1 MAEGGDH
8 VAIRLDLPCELL
20 DAERG
25 LAGPD
30 YRLGEASPLPPD
42 GASMEA
48 RFVEPV
54 TLIASLTLAMLAA
67 RLLHFALARRGQ
79 GVMVDA
85 RSKPPHVSALAG
97 VPQGFV
103 VIIHPDGK
111 TETVRADNPPE
122 GFGELLGK
130 AVRPG
135 A

>member
-1 MAEGGDH
+1 MADTGNRCE
-8 VAIRLDLPCELL
+8 ISFDLPRELFE
-20 DAERG
+20 AERG

-30 YRLGEASPLPPD
+30 YTLGEAKPLPPD
-42 GASMEA
+42 TASMEA

-54 TLIASLTLAMLAA
+54 PLIASLTLAMLAE
-67 RLLHFALARRGQ
+67 RILHFALARRGQ

-85 RSKPPHVSALAG
+85 RTKPPHVSVLAG

-122 GFGELLGK
+122 GFGDLLGK
-130 AVRPG
+130 AVKPG

>member
-1 MAEGGDH
+1 MADTGNHCE
-8 VAIRLDLPCELL
+8 IQLDLPRELFE
-20 DAERG
+20 AERG
-25 LAGPD
+25 LASPD
-30 YRLGEASPLPPD
+30 YVQGEARPLPPD
-42 GASMEA
+42 AASMEA

-54 TLIASLTLAMLAA
+54 TLIAPLTLAMLAQ

-85 RSKPPHVSALAG
+85 RTKPPHVSALAG

-130 AVRPG
+130 AVKPG